1 MKNSEI
7 SKSLEVIKAIGI
19 GALAGVA
26 LGFIKILVIPSAG
39 HTLENMNFF
48 MNQLPLFALMGGLI
62 GLLAGRASNR
72 Y

>member
-7 SKSLEVIKAIGI
+7 SKSWEVIKAIGF
-19 GALAGVA
+19 GALA
-26 LGFIKILVIPSAG
+26 
-39 HTLENMNFF
+39 LENMNFF
-48 MNQLPLFALMGGLI
+48 MNQLPLFALMGGVI